1 MPDNNQLPNH
11 IAFIMD
17 GNRRWARSRSLPTLE
32 GHRRGYNKLK
42 EVTDWCFAREIR
54 QMTVF
59 AFSTE
64 NWNRSKEEVDYLM
77 GLLHFALTSEL
88 KEFSNRG
95 IKLRIIGR
103 REGLPPNVAAAIPE
117 AEKATEDNKNGTLY
131 IAINYGGRAEIID
144 AVKKAIV
151 DGVKPEDI
159 TEESFKKFLY
169 APEAPEPDLIIR
181 TSGEQRTSGFL
192 TYTGAYSELYFT
204 PTHWPAFS
212 ENDLDGVL
220 DWYKNRER
228 RYGK

>member
-1 MPDNNQLPNH
+1 M
-11 IAFIMD
+11 
-17 GNRRWARSRSLPTLE
+17 GLPTFE
-32 GHRRGYNKLK
+32 GHRRGYDKLK
-42 EVTDWCFAREIR
+42 EVADWCLVRGIR

-64 NWNRSKEEVDYLM
+64 NWNRSKEEIDYLM

-88 KEFSNRG
+88 KEFGRRG

-103 REGLPPNVAAAIPE
+103 REGLPQNVDSAIPE
-117 AEKATEDNKNGTLY
+117 AEKATAENKNGTLY
-131 IAINYGGRAEIID
+131 IAINYGGRAEIVD
-144 AVKKAIV
+144 AFKKAIV
-151 DGVKPEDI
+151 DGAKPEDI

-169 APEAPEPDLIIR
+169 APEASDPDLIIR

-192 TYTGAYSELYFT
+192 TYQGAYSELYFS
-204 PTHWPAFS
+204 PTNWPAFS
-212 ENDLDGVL
+212 EADLDEAL

>member
-1 MPDNNQLPNH
+1 M
-11 IAFIMD
+11 
-17 GNRRWARSRSLPTLE
+17 
-32 GHRRGYNKLK
+32 K
-42 EVTDWCFAREIR
+42 EVVDWCLGRGIRE
-54 QMTVF
+54 MTMF

-77 GLLHFALTSEL
+77 GLLHFALTKEL
-88 KEFSNRG
+88 DEFKRRG
-95 IKLRIIGR
+95 IRLKIIGR
-103 REGLPPNVAAAIPE
+103 REGLPQNVASAIPE
-117 AEKATEDNKNGTLY
+117 AEKATAENKNGTLY
-131 IAINYGGRAEIID
+131 IAINYGGKAEIVD

-151 DGVKPEDI
+151 NGAKPEDI

-192 TYTGAYSELYFT
+192 TYQGAYSELYFT

-212 ENDLDGVL
+212 EVDLDEAL
-220 DWYKNRER
+220 SWYQNRER